1 MKDKLKEIE
10 DKIDQIS
17 NSLETL
23 KKLEDL
29 SLSII
34 LLVSCGVI
42 VLIFACAFK

>member
-17 NSLETL
+17 NSLEAL
-23 KKLEDL
+23 KKSEDL

-34 LLVSCGVI
+34 LLVFCGVI